1 VYFFRRMSVFDM
13 IDWAVPCGLFTIL
26 FWPFLYVRKSVEGD
40 QCRRMLLGRG
50 ERCVF
55 KGLADC
61 FGCRR
66 DQIKFD
72 GTHADQITLRAS
84 RQICHRQ
91 NVVNPSIS
99 YSRTKTLNLRSSVL
113 LRY

>member
-1 VYFFRRMSVFDM
+1 MYFFRRMSDFDM
-13 IDWAVPCGLFTIL
+13 TDLTVPCGLFTIL
-26 FWPFLYVRKSVEGD
+26 FGPFLYVRKSVEGD

-55 KGLADC
+55 KGLSDC
-61 FGCRR
+61 CGCRR

-72 GTHADQITLRAS
+72 GTHADQITQRAS

-91 NVVNPSIS
+91 NAVNPSIS
-99 YSRTKTLNLRSSVL
+99 YSRTKILELNSRVL
-113 LRY
+113 LLY